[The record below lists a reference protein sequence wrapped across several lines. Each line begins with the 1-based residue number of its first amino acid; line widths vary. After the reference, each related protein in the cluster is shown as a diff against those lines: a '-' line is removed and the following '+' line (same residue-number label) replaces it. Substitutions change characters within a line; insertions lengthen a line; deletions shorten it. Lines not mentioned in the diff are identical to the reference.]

1 MLQERGPLPRPESR
15 CLSNTQKWIVRGDT
29 CADRARDLTGKELPG
44 REQQGKGTQENC
56 SASGFM
62 VIRLVSRFRVLSGGS
77 CITQP
82 RWIPARRIL
91 GELGGHMD
99 WHLLSPFD
107 FFFPH
112 TWMYIELFEELFKW
126 AVFQVPPQRF
136 WFSWY
141 EIGWSP
147 QIYIVSLCP
156 G

>member
-1 MLQERGPLPRPESR
+1 MLQARGPLPRPESR
-15 CLSNTQKWIVRGDT
+15 CLSNTQKWIVRGDAR
-29 CADRARDLTGKELPG
+29 ADRARDFIGKKLPG

-56 SASGFM
+56 SALGFM

-77 CITQP
+77 CITQA

-91 GELGGHMD
+91 RIGRSYGLASP
-99 WHLLSPFD
+99 LSFWL
-107 FFFPH
+107 FFPH

-126 AVFQVPPQRF
+126 AVFQAPPQRF